1 MSLIY
6 LVQASDENER
16 LIYIQMR
23 IYLAWKL
30 WDEYVLIKHKT
41 AGSEAVSGQINRFL
55 GDTIG
60 RTILKLLVISFIVG
74 VVMAAFNWSPFDVFY
89 VVRDFIIRIWQQG
102 FAALGRVGEYLALG
116 AAIVVPVF
124 LLLRILNYRRN

>member
-1 MSLIY
+1 M
-6 LVQASDENER
+6 QALEPNKR
-16 LIYIQMR
+16 LIYILKR
-23 IYLAWKL
+23 IYLASKL
-30 WDEYVLIKHKT
+30 CDEYVLIEHQT
-41 AGSEAVSGQINRFL
+41 AGSDAVSGQINRFL

-60 RTILKLLVISFIVG
+60 RTIIKLLVISFIVG

-116 AAIVVPVF
+116 AGIVVPVF
-124 LLLRILNYRRN
+124 LLLRILNYRRS